1 MWSFGVC
8 ESDVFVLQEM
18 AVLSLNAYLHLWDIE
33 AFQQVR
39 PDLCFFVVVVV
50 GFDLNLMCLKVK
62 VQGF

>member
-1 MWSFGVC
+1 
-8 ESDVFVLQEM
+8 M